1 MVVSF
6 WVTECST
13 LLELIMQHQESIED
27 LTAVYVSK
35 YIKQLNPNPCQLCN
49 SKQHPTVLVDNSP
62 ERKLV
67 FTELKALDAW
77 GTLNFELGTSPII
90 PLMCRVRA

>member
-1 MVVSF
+1 MK
-6 WVTECST
+6 
-13 LLELIMQHQESIED
+13 SIED
-27 LTAVYVSK
+27 LTAVDVSK
-35 YIKQLNPNPCQLCN
+35 YIEQLNPNPCQLCN

-90 PLMCRVRA
+90 PLMCGNCGYISHIAIHPVLTFFNKEDV